1 MSVCKITQLLTG
13 VEYRAK
19 SAAGVWRSLASDD
32 ALADGESVK
41 VFSSGPEYGLN
52 VYTLQNRVSG
62 AWADALTIALDLP
75 SGTSHTRT
83 DKLTITGNATDSS
96 VSIALTSNK
105 GHPGLKLSH
114 LAQLEAENTR
124 GTRFI
129 WKGSLYAGVISEIT
143 KGKERIEGGY
153 LEDADARLVC
163 NREQFADAGTMP
175 LVGQT
180 VTVEATRFVITG
192 LGVSDV
198 VFNLELRRAGNA

>member
-83 DKLTITGNATDSS
+83 DKLTITGTATDSA
-96 VSIALTSNK
+96 VSITVAVFSID
-105 GHPGLKLSH
+105 GSV
-114 LAQLEAENTR
+114 
-124 GTRFI
+124 RFL
-129 WKGSLYAGVISEIT
+129 GT
-143 KGKERIEGGY
+143 KGPKEVQEP
-153 LEDADARLVC
+153 ERL
-163 NREQFADAGTMP
+163 
-175 LVGQT
+175 L
-180 VTVEATRFVITG
+180 
-192 LGVSDV
+192 SDV
-198 VFNLELRRAGNA
+198 LTKLPVP